1 MKKVTALFSVFIVS
15 LFATITLSAQENI
28 DPNAPFLKDKNI
40 PKFTLN
46 LTTGKSFSNT
56 QIPKTKFTCIIIF
69 SPDCS
74 HCQDEATEL
83 TKNADKFKSVFFI
96 WNSYKEMA
104 DIKAFA
110 TKYGL
115 DKQSNVVIG
124 RDPEFSIPVF
134 FRPRMTPFVAL
145 YEKGQ
150 LLKVYEQGVKVPE
163 LLKIIG
169 GK

>member
-1 MKKVTALFSVFIVS
+1 MKKLTTLLSVCILS
-15 LFATITLSAQENI
+15 LLLTMTLFAQGNI

-46 LTTGKSFSNT
+46 LTSGKSFNNT
-56 QIPKTKFTCIIIF
+56 QIPKTKYTCIIIF

-83 TKNADKFKSVFFI
+83 TKNAAMFKSVFFI
-96 WNSYKEMA
+96 WTSYKEMA
-104 DIKAFA
+104 DIKVFA

-115 DKQSNVVIG
+115 DKQSNVIVG

-163 LLKIIG
+163 LLKIIES
-169 GK
+169 K

>member
-1 MKKVTALFSVFIVS
+1 MKKATTLFSVFILS
-15 LFATITLSAQENI
+15 LFATMSLLAQGNI

-56 QIPKTKFTCIIIF
+56 QIPKTKYTCIIIF

-74 HCQDEATEL
+74 HCQEEAAEL

-104 DIKAFA
+104 YIKAFA
-110 TKYGL
+110 IKYGL
-115 DKQSNVVIG
+115 DKQSNVIVG

-134 FRPRMTPFVAL
+134 FRPRMTPFVAI
-145 YEKGQ
+145 YANGQ
-150 LLKVYEQGVKVPE
+150 LLKVYEQGVKVDE

-169 GK
+169 AK

>member
-1 MKKVTALFSVFIVS
+1 MKKVTTLLSLCIVS
-15 LFATITLSAQENI
+15 LFASMSLLAQENI
-28 DPNAPFLKDKNI
+28 DPNAPFLKDKNM

-46 LTTGKSFSNT
+46 LTTGKSFNNT
-56 QIPKTKFTCIIIF
+56 QIPKTKYTCIIIF

-115 DKQSNVVIG
+115 DNQSNVVVG

-150 LLKVYEQGVKVPE
+150 FLKVYEQGVKVPE

>member
-1 MKKVTALFSVFIVS
+1 MKKVTILFSLLIVS
-15 LFATITLSAQENI
+15 LFASLTLLAQGNI

-46 LTTGKSFSNT
+46 LTTGKSFSNK
-56 QIPKTKFTCIIIF
+56 QIPKTKYTCIIIF

-74 HCQDEATEL
+74 HCQEEAAEL

-110 TKYGL
+110 IKYGL
-115 DKQSNVVIG
+115 DKQSNVIVG

-145 YEKGQ
+145 YANGQ

>member
-1 MKKVTALFSVFIVS
+1 MKKATTLFSVFIVS
-15 LFATITLSAQENI
+15 LFASMTLLAQGNI

-56 QIPKTKFTCIIIF
+56 QIPKTKYTCIIIF

-115 DKQSNVVIG
+115 DKQSNVIVG

-145 YEKGQ
+145 YANGQ

>member
-1 MKKVTALFSVFIVS
+1 MKKVIALFSVCIVS
-15 LFATITLSAQENI
+15 VLATMTLVAQSNI

-46 LTTGKSFSNT
+46 LTTGKSFNNT
-56 QIPKTKFTCIIIF
+56 QIPKTKYTCIIIF

-96 WNSYKEMA
+96 WTSYKDMT
-104 DIKAFA
+104 DIKVFA

-115 DKQSNVVIG
+115 DKQSNVIVG

-134 FRPRMTPFVAL
+134 FRPRMTPFLAI

-150 LLKVYEQGVKVPE
+150 LLKVFEQGVKVPE
-163 LLKIIG
+163 LLKIIE

>member
-1 MKKVTALFSVFIVS
+1 MKKVTTLFSLFILS
-15 LFATITLSAQENI
+15 LFASMTLMAQGNI

-46 LTTGKSFSNT
+46 LTTGKSFNST
-56 QIPKTKFTCIIIF
+56 QIPKSKYTCIIIF

-115 DKQSNVVIG
+115 DKQSNVIVG

-145 YEKGQ
+145 YANGQ

>member
-1 MKKVTALFSVFIVS
+1 MKKVTTLLSVCIVS
-15 LFATITLSAQENI
+15 LLTAMNLFAQGNI

-46 LTTGKSFSNT
+46 LTSGKSFNNT
-56 QIPKTKFTCIIIF
+56 QIPKTKYTCIIIF

-83 TKNADKFKSVFFI
+83 TKNAAMFKSVFFI
-96 WNSYKEMA
+96 WTSYKEMA
-104 DIKAFA
+104 DIKVFA

-115 DKQSNVVIG
+115 DKQSNVIVG

-163 LLKIIG
+163 LLKIIES
-169 GK
+169 K

>member
-1 MKKVTALFSVFIVS
+1 MKKVTTLFCVFIVS
-15 LFATITLSAQENI
+15 LFATMTLSAQENI
-28 DPNAPFLKDKNI
+28 DPDAPFLKDKNI
-40 PKFTLN
+40 PRFTLN

-56 QIPKTKFTCIIIF
+56 QIPKTKYTCIIIF

-74 HCQDEATEL
+74 HCQEEAAEL

-115 DKQSNVVIG
+115 EKQSNVVIG
-124 RDPEFSIPVF
+124 KDPEFSIPVF

>member
-1 MKKVTALFSVFIVS
+1 MKKLTTLFSLMTLS
-15 LFATITLSAQENI
+15 LFASMTLSAQANI

-56 QIPKTKFTCIIIF
+56 QIPKTKYTCIIIF

-74 HCQDEATEL
+74 HCQEEAADL

-115 DKQSNVVIG
+115 DKQSNVIVG
-124 RDPEFSIPVF
+124 RDPEFAIQVF

>member
-1 MKKVTALFSVFIVS
+1 MKNVTTLLCVIIVS
-15 LFATITLSAQENI
+15 LFSTMTLSAQGNI

-46 LTTGKSFSNT
+46 LTTGKSFNNT
-56 QIPKTKFTCIIIF
+56 QIPKTRFTCIIIF

-74 HCQDEATEL
+74 HCQEEAAEL

-115 DKQSNVVIG
+115 DKQTNVVVG

-134 FRPRMTPFVAL
+134 FRPRMTPFVAI
-145 YEKGQ
+145 YDKGQ

-169 GK
+169 SK

>member
-1 MKKVTALFSVFIVS
+1 MKKVTTFFSLMTLS
-15 LFATITLSAQENI
+15 LFASMTLSAQANI

-56 QIPKTKFTCIIIF
+56 QIPKTKYTCIIIF

-104 DIKAFA
+104 DKLNEPMSNIKVKLLRAKKLLA
-110 TKYGL
+110 E
-115 DKQSNVVIG
+115 I
-124 RDPEFSIPVF
+124 I
-134 FRPRMTPFVAL
+134 
-145 YEKGQ
+145 EKSS
-150 LLKVYEQGVKVPE
+150 KN
-163 LLKIIG
+163 
-169 GK
+169 

>member
-1 MKKVTALFSVFIVS
+1 MKKVTTLLSVFIVS
-15 LFATITLSAQENI
+15 LFATMNLSAQENI

-74 HCQDEATEL
+74 HCQDEAAEL

-104 DIKAFA
+104 DIKDFA

-115 DKQSNVVIG
+115 DKQANVVVG

-134 FRPRMTPFVAL
+134 FRPRMTPFVAF
-145 YEKGQ
+145 YANGQ

>member
-1 MKKVTALFSVFIVS
+1 MKKVTTLFSLIILS
-15 LFATITLSAQENI
+15 LFASTTLLAQGNI

-46 LTTGKSFSNT
+46 LTTGKSFSNS
-56 QIPKTKFTCIIIF
+56 QIPKNKYTCIIIF

-74 HCQDEATEL
+74 HCQEEAVEL

-110 TKYGL
+110 IKYGL
-115 DKQSNVVIG
+115 DKQSNVIVG

-145 YEKGQ
+145 YANGQ

>member
-1 MKKVTALFSVFIVS
+1 MKKVTTLFSLFILS
-15 LFATITLSAQENI
+15 LFASMTLMAQGNI

-46 LTTGKSFSNT
+46 LTTGKSFNST
-56 QIPKTKFTCIIIF
+56 QIPKSKYTCIIIF

-110 TKYGL
+110 IKYGL
-115 DKQSNVVIG
+115 DKQSNVIVG
-124 RDPEFSIPVF
+124 RDPEFAIPVF

-145 YEKGQ
+145 YANGQ

>member
-1 MKKVTALFSVFIVS
+1 MKKVTTLFCVFIVS
-15 LFATITLSAQENI
+15 LFATMTLSAQENI
-28 DPNAPFLKDKNI
+28 DPDAPFLKDKNI
-40 PKFTLN
+40 PRFTLN

-56 QIPKTKFTCIIIF
+56 QIPKTKYTCIIIF

-74 HCQDEATEL
+74 HCQEEAAEL

-104 DIKAFA
+104 EIKAFA

-124 RDPEFSIPVF
+124 KDPEFSIPVF

-145 YEKGQ
+145 YDKGQ

>member
-1 MKKVTALFSVFIVS
+1 MKKITRLLAFLMVS
-15 LFATITLSAQENI
+15 LLTTTILVAQSNI

-46 LTTGKSFSNT
+46 LTTGKSFSHN
-56 QIPKTKFTCIIIF
+56 QIPKNRYTCIIIF

-74 HCQDEATEL
+74 HCQEEAAEL
-83 TKNADKFKSVFFI
+83 TKNAAKFKNVFFI
-96 WNSYKEMA
+96 WNSYKEMN

-110 TKYGL
+110 VKYGL
-115 DKQSNVVIG
+115 DKQANVVVG

-145 YEKGQ
+145 YDKGQ

>member
-1 MKKVTALFSVFIVS
+1 MKKVTTLLSVCIVS
-15 LFATITLSAQENI
+15 LFASMSLFAQENI
-28 DPNAPFLKDKNI
+28 DPNAPFLKDKNM

-46 LTTGKSFSNT
+46 LTTGKTFNNT
-56 QIPKTKFTCIIIF
+56 QIPKTKYTCIIIF

-115 DKQSNVVIG
+115 DNQSNVVVG

-150 LLKVYEQGVKVPE
+150 FLKVYEQGVKVPE

>member
-1 MKKVTALFSVFIVS
+1 MKKVTTLFSVFIVS
-15 LFATITLSAQENI
+15 LFASMTLLAQGNI

-56 QIPKTKFTCIIIF
+56 QIPKSKYTCIIIF

-74 HCQDEATEL
+74 HCQDEAAEL
-83 TKNADKFKSVFFI
+83 TENADKFKSVFFI

-115 DKQSNVVIG
+115 DKQSNVIVG

-145 YEKGQ
+145 YANGQ

>member
-1 MKKVTALFSVFIVS
+1 MKKVTTLFSLFILS
-15 LFATITLSAQENI
+15 LFASMTLMAQGNI

-46 LTTGKSFSNT
+46 LTTGKSFNST
-56 QIPKTKFTCIIIF
+56 QIPKTKYTCIIIF

-115 DKQSNVVIG
+115 DKQSNVIVG

-145 YEKGQ
+145 YANGQ

>member
-1 MKKVTALFSVFIVS
+1 MKKVTTLLSVCIVS
-15 LFATITLSAQENI
+15 FFATMTLSAQSNI

-46 LTTGKSFSNT
+46 LTTGKSFNNT
-56 QIPKTKFTCIIIF
+56 QIPKTKYTCFIIF

-74 HCQDEATEL
+74 HCQEEATEL
-83 TKNADKFKSVFFI
+83 TKYADKFKSVFFI
-96 WNSYKEMA
+96 WNSYKDMA
-104 DIKAFA
+104 DIKVFA
-110 TKYGL
+110 SKYGL
-115 DKQSNVVIG
+115 DKQSNVIVG

-145 YEKGQ
+145 YANGQ

-169 GK
+169 TK

>member
-1 MKKVTALFSVFIVS
+1 MKKVTTLFSLFILS
-15 LFATITLSAQENI
+15 LFASMTLMAQGNI

-46 LTTGKSFSNT
+46 LTTGKSFNST
-56 QIPKTKFTCIIIF
+56 QIPKSKYTCIIIF

-74 HCQDEATEL
+74 HCQDEAAEL

-115 DKQSNVVIG
+115 DKQSNVIVG

-145 YEKGQ
+145 YANGQ

>member
-1 MKKVTALFSVFIVS
+1 MKKVTTLLSVFIVS
-15 LFATITLSAQENI
+15 LFATMTLSAQENI

-46 LTTGKSFSNT
+46 LTTGKTFNNT
-56 QIPKTKFTCIIIF
+56 QIPKTKYTCIIIF

-83 TKNADKFKSVFFI
+83 TKNADKIKSVFFI

-115 DKQSNVVIG
+115 DKQSNVIVG
-124 RDPEFSIPVF
+124 KDPEFSIPVF

-145 YEKGQ
+145 YDKGQ
-150 LLKVYEQGVKVPE
+150 LLKVFEQGVKVPE

>member
-1 MKKVTALFSVFIVS
+1 MKKLTTLLSVCILS
-15 LFATITLSAQENI
+15 LLLTMTLFAQGNI

-46 LTTGKSFSNT
+46 LTSGKSFNNT
-56 QIPKTKFTCIIIF
+56 QIPKTKYTCIIIF

-83 TKNADKFKSVFFI
+83 TKNAAMFKSVFFI
-96 WNSYKEMA
+96 WTSYKEMA
-104 DIKAFA
+104 DIKVFA

-115 DKQSNVVIG
+115 DKQSNVIVG

-150 LLKVYEQGVKVPE
+150 LLKVFEQGVKVPE
-163 LLKIIG
+163 LLKIIES
-169 GK
+169 K

>member
-1 MKKVTALFSVFIVS
+1 MKKVTILFSLLIVS
-15 LFATITLSAQENI
+15 LFASLTLLAQGNI

-46 LTTGKSFSNT
+46 LTTGKSFNST
-56 QIPKTKFTCIIIF
+56 QIPKSKYTCIIIF

-74 HCQDEATEL
+74 HCQEEAAEL

-115 DKQSNVVIG
+115 DKQSNVIVG

-145 YEKGQ
+145 YANGQ

>member
-1 MKKVTALFSVFIVS
+1 MKKVTTLFSLIILS
-15 LFATITLSAQENI
+15 LFASTTLLAQGNI

-46 LTTGKSFSNT
+46 LTTGKSFNST
-56 QIPKTKFTCIIIF
+56 QIPKSKYTCIIIF

-74 HCQDEATEL
+74 HCQDEAAEL

-110 TKYGL
+110 IKYGL
-115 DKQSNVVIG
+115 DKQSNVIVG

-145 YEKGQ
+145 YANGQ

>member
-1 MKKVTALFSVFIVS
+1 MKKVTTLLSVFIVI
-15 LFATITLSAQENI
+15 LFATMTLSAQGNI

-74 HCQDEATEL
+74 HCQDEAAEL

-104 DIKAFA
+104 DIKDFA

-115 DKQSNVVIG
+115 DKQANVVVG

-145 YEKGQ
+145 YANGQ